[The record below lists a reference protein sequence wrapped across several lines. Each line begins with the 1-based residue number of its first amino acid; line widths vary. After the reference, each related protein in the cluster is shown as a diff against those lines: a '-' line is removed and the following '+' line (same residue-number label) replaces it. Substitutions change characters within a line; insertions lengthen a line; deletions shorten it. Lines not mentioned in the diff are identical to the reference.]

1 MSDIFSFFYYNGVYL
16 MLYMGIALSI
26 FFAIVYTISSFLAF
40 SDHYKM
46 ESRMDDAEARE
57 RELRNFG
64 LCEESEK
71 PLLDG
76 ISEEKH
82 RIVHLSTIGRKNARK
97 YAKKAAFCLIVL
109 VVSIYGCRSVRS
121 NEMMSYLPAIIT
133 EQSMEND
140 DYKITVTEKSAKVED
155 KRKFAEFEY
164 IKTSNGFVPYNRNS
178 TAPASMITA
187 GAFILFVLNFIFVNA
202 IRLFWFSV

>member
-16 MLYMGIALSI
+16 MLYMGIVLSI

-46 ESRMDDAEARE
+46 KSRMDDAEARE

-76 ISEEKH
+76 ILEEKR
-82 RIVHLSTIGRKNARK
+82 RIVHLSTVGRKNARK

-109 VVSIYGCRSVRS
+109 VVSLYGCKSVCS
-121 NEMMSYLPAIIT
+121 NEMMSYLPAIT

-202 IRLFWFSV
+202 IRLFWYSV

>member
-1 MSDIFSFFYYNGVYL
+1 
-16 MLYMGIALSI
+16 MLYMGITLSL

-46 ESRMDDAEARE
+46 KSRMDDAEARE

-76 ISEEKH
+76 ILEEKR
-82 RIVHLSTIGRKNARK
+82 RIVHLSTVGRKNAQK

-109 VVSIYGCRSVRS
+109 VVSIYGCKSVCS
-121 NEMMSYLPAIIT
+121 NEMMAYLPAIT

-140 DYKITVTEKSAKVED
+140 DYKITVTEKSVKVED
-155 KRKFAEFEY
+155 KQKFAEFEY
-164 IKTSNGFVPYNRNS
+164 LKTSNGLVPYNRNT
-178 TAPASMITA
+178 TAPASLITA
-187 GAFILFVLNFIFVNA
+187 GTLILFILNFIFVNA
-202 IRLFWFSV
+202 IRLFWYSI

>member
-1 MSDIFSFFYYNGVYL
+1 
-16 MLYMGIALSI
+16 MLYMGITLSL

-46 ESRMDDAEARE
+46 KSRMDDAEARE

-71 PLLDG
+71 QLLDG
-76 ISEEKH
+76 ILEEKR
-82 RIVHLSTIGRKNARK
+82 RIVHLSTVGRKNARK

-109 VVSIYGCRSVRS
+109 VVSLYGCKSVCS
-121 NEMMSYLPAIIT
+121 NEMMSYLPAIT

-164 IKTSNGFVPYNRNS
+164 IKTSNGLVPYNRNT
-178 TAPASMITA
+178 TAPASLITA
-187 GAFILFVLNFIFVNA
+187 GTLILFVLNFIFANA
-202 IRLFWFSV
+202 IRLFWYSI